1 MMPVLVLAAAL
12 QAAPSPSADD
22 LSPVS
27 DKVLRYL
34 LDGVH
39 LDYVDTV
46 IGDRAQFF
54 FPEGRYVV
62 HGRARS
68 EGRYRVSDGQICTQV
83 GDYSENCFHVF
94 SDTSGR
100 FFVDHLPAPGDG
112 EVSEVRFVPVL
123 EAR

>member
-1 MMPVLVLAAAL
+1 MMLVLVLAAAL
-12 QAAPSPSADD
+12 QAAPSPSSDD

-39 LDYVDTV
+39 LEYVDTV

-54 FPEGRYVV
+54 FREGRYVV
-62 HGRARS
+62 NGRARS
-68 EGRYRVSDGQICTQV
+68 EGRYRVSHGRICTQV
-83 GDYSENCFHVF
+83 GDYSENCFHVL

-100 FFVDHLPAPGDG
+100 FFVDHLPTPGDG

-123 EAR
+123 ETR

>member
-1 MMPVLVLAAAL
+1 MMPVLVLAAVL
-12 QAAPSPSADD
+12 QAAPSPSAGD

-27 DKVLRYL
+27 EKVLTYL
-34 LDGVH
+34 LDGVY
-39 LDYVDTV
+39 LEYVDTV

-54 FPEGRYVV
+54 FPHGQYVV

-68 EGRYRVSDGQICTQV
+68 EGRYRVSDGRICTQV
-83 GDYSENCFHVF
+83 GDYSETCFHVF

-100 FFVDHLPAPGDG
+100 FFVDHLPAPGDA
-112 EVSEVRFVPVL
+112 EVSEVRFVPVR